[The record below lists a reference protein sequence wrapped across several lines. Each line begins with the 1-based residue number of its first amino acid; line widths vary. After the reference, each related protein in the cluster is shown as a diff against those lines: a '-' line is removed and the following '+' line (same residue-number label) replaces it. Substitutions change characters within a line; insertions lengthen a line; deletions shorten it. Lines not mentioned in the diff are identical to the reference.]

1 MLDPD
6 MLDKEEFEYSLDLSS
21 TNLDFEETQELKYS
35 MDLSTNSSENTDSK
49 LSSNNDNRSTG
60 LSSDTDLGTDSELSY
75 DDDDELTNLNEHLKP
90 YNYEPSCQPRKDF
103 ISNSEN
109 DEDSD
114 VSSDSNQEHSR
125 KGNSNWCA
133 CWYCWAIET
142 EIESFCCRD
151 TNKAPDNYF
160 EGHKCITESKG
171 FKMVWLS
178 KPVLDN
184 ALSVLNHFRGDLIKN
199 IDKSYCLAGYKQY
212 TFWVYNYLGKG
223 AWKIITSCVVW
234 KIRSEFK
241 SENNLY
247 VPFADSI
254 GEE

>member
-1 MLDPD
+1 MSDPDD
-6 MLDKEEFEYSLDLSS
+6 MLDTEELEYSLDLSS

-49 LSSNNDNRSTG
+49 LSSNNDNRSTD

-125 KGNSNWCA
+125 KGYTNWCA
-133 CWYCWAIET
+133 CGHCRAMET
-142 EIESFCCRD
+142 EIENFCCRD
-151 TNKAPDNYF
+151 TNVAPDNYF
-160 EGHKCITESKG
+160 EGHKHITESEG
-171 FKMVWLS
+171 FKMVCLS
-178 KPVLDN
+178 KPVLDT
-184 ALSVLNHFRGDLIKN
+184 ALSVFNHFRGDSIEN
-199 IDKSYCLAGYKQY
+199 IDNKSHRFAGYKQY
-212 TFWVYNYLGKG
+212 IFWVYNYLGKG
-223 AWKIITSCVVW
+223 VRKVIPSCAVW
-234 KIRSEFK
+234 KIRNEFK
-241 SENNLY
+241 SEK
-247 VPFADSI
+247 
-254 GEE
+254 